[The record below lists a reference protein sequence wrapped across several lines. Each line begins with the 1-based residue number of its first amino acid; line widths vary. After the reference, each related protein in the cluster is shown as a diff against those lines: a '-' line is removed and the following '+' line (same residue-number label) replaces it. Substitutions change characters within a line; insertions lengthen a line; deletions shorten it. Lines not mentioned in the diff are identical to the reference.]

1 MKDTPDIPKYRIEFR
16 RTISPSLRH
25 SPSTGLEV
33 RRTRVTFETNKWPC
47 SLRVGRSV
55 TQKVE
60 PLMGNWLGSL
70 LRFTLFH
77 CRMPVKLPIDT
88 FSLLEA
94 LKAEKK
100 SEMPVGTAFNVKKR
114 IRIINYKAVVYLHGY
129 ALKVLFSVDVDN
141 EL

>member
-1 MKDTPDIPKYRIEFR
+1 
-16 RTISPSLRH
+16 
-25 SPSTGLEV
+25 
-33 RRTRVTFETNKWPC
+33 
-47 SLRVGRSV
+47 
-55 TQKVE
+55 
-60 PLMGNWLGSL
+60 
-70 LRFTLFH
+70 
-77 CRMPVKLPIDT
+77 MPVKLPIDT

-114 IRIINYKAVVYLHGY
+114 VRIINYKAVVYLHGY